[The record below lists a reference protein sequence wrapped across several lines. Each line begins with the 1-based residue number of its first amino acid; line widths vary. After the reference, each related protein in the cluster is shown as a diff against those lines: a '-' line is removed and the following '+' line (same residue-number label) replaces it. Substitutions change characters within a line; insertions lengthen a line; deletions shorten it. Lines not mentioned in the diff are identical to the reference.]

1 MKFLILIKDVNNK
14 LINTNEFAIVSIHL
28 NELANEKLAIA
39 VLIIEVHLVNQLNVK
54 MLVETNVISSKRIIL
69 NLHHQWMI
77 IKSCQDLMIN
87 INSKVHLHSN
97 TRRIIQAQKLINLS
111 SELTT
116 SVFVFFNERS
126 LSDDWDFLFESQY
139 SQNLRH
145 DDNIFAH
152 IVNVKLFF
160 IQIQNATKSLITL
173 SRKIK
178 LDFVIK
184 YNITQECY
192 MILSSDANLTACE
205 WMNWNKEKARR
216 NHVNKSVVVMTI
228 AYIVTFNAILEI
240 DLKLEIILLND
251 VTIYEFN
258 SLKLVNLINKYQNL
272 FKDKDMIVT
281 IFKKEWMLIILKSN
295 AILKFT
301 HVYFVE
307 RKKREIINSTLDKL
321 HKKSK
326 MRFLTQLIS
335 FSFSV
340 FMIWRNFSDKIR
352 KERMIMNLKDLNEMI
367 EINSYSMKQQ
377 SEIIAVIARYSHIFI
392 VDAIDYFHQFLVH

>member
-1 MKFLILIKDVNNK
+1 MMSMTIFMTSSMSQRKLTMIRTLISSRWLKEISSNTYVWRVKTVSHRRQSYLSIWERLIDQTKIHSFRSLYQSWSIIYCWTILIIWSSVRLDEFYEDINYAFQEVHYTTVKMSFDNDVFHDICIDFDNSIIMIDRKFLSNSISDLQIQIMKFLISIKDVNNK

-54 MLVETNVISSKRIIL
+54 MLVEMNVISSKRIIL

-97 TRRIIQAQKLINLS
+97 TRRIIQAQKSINLS

-116 SVFVFFNERS
+116 LVFIFFNERS

-152 IVNVKLFF
+152 IVNVKLSF

-178 LDFVIK
+178 LDFIIK
-184 YNITQECY
+184 YNIT
-192 MILSSDANLTACE
+192 
-205 WMNWNKEKARR
+205 
-216 NHVNKSVVVMTI
+216 
-228 AYIVTFNAILEI
+228 
-240 DLKLEIILLND
+240 
-251 VTIYEFN
+251 
-258 SLKLVNLINKYQNL
+258 
-272 FKDKDMIVT
+272 
-281 IFKKEWMLIILKSN
+281 
-295 AILKFT
+295 
-301 HVYFVE
+301 
-307 RKKREIINSTLDKL
+307 
-321 HKKSK
+321 
-326 MRFLTQLIS
+326 
-335 FSFSV
+335 
-340 FMIWRNFSDKIR
+340 
-352 KERMIMNLKDLNEMI
+352 
-367 EINSYSMKQQ
+367 
-377 SEIIAVIARYSHIFI
+377 
-392 VDAIDYFHQFLVH
+392 